1 MINNDD
7 NYVVKHGKNVVKA
20 MPFAPSPKSH
30 FLWVGLKPSK
40 YGWFI
45 IVLLS
50 LLDHKFPISMP
61 WGKSKSVKHHFPKS
75 PC

>member
-30 FLWVGLKPSK
+30 FLSVGLKPSK
-40 YGWFI
+40 KMGWFMALFYPHYDVFI
-45 IVLLS
+45 
-50 LLDHKFPISMP
+50 H
-61 WGKSKSVKHHFPKS
+61 
-75 PC
+75 

>member
-40 YGWFI
+40 KWGGLWHCFTHIMMY
-45 IVLLS
+45 LS
-50 LLDHKFPISMP
+50 I
-61 WGKSKSVKHHFPKS
+61 
-75 PC
+75 

>member
-30 FLWVGLKPSK
+30 FLSVGLKPSK
-40 YGWFI
+40 NGVVYG
-45 IVLLS
+45 IVLPTL
-50 LLDHKFPISMP
+50 
-61 WGKSKSVKHHFPKS
+61 
-75 PC
+75 